1 MEISRKNVI
10 ARRKTRSKERYLRA
24 FTCHQVVLRMLNAR
38 HEGVHQRQKLDLAQ
52 RVSSAIVVQIC
63 PIIARATCL
72 LGSSHKK
79 FNTSTNYTL
88 KFWIV
93 IGWKTIANF
102 LSQWYRVKWWRKF
115 CAETLNN
122 VLSSVCNMIY
132 RPFLHANF
140 SCLFINK

>member
-1 MEISRKNVI
+1 MEIPRKNVI

-52 RVSSAIVVQIC
+52 RVSSAIVLQIC

-72 LGSSHKK
+72 LGSSNKR

-93 IGWKTIANF
+93 IG
-102 LSQWYRVKWWRKF
+102 
-115 CAETLNN
+115 
-122 VLSSVCNMIY
+122 
-132 RPFLHANF
+132 
-140 SCLFINK
+140 